1 MISRVWICTEQ
12 PLVLKVLA
20 LPLHPLV
27 LLALLI
33 CWGAL
38 KLSGRPGSAR
48 AVGSVLSTL
57 AAALAALSLG
67 FALVG
72 WVLGLAIN
80 PSPFLSLAPWAW
92 ALAGPLAAWLGVRRA
107 WAASSNNSTSATS
120 EHLSEPSPGFDSLVR
135 FSATFSALV
144 VFVVVAARY
153 GISDDSALS
162 FPYRFFEWAVVDE
175 LGPPTDE
182 CLAMRV
188 LEYSHDD
195 EVGRDALKALA
206 RRGPSAAPGV
216 RAQLAELRAHW
227 PPPAN
232 TVMQSGIS
240 NLLKK
245 LSVYGDHATV
255 SEWAG
260 LDWRN
265 DFPHPKAEMELTLP
279 R

>member
-27 LLALLI
+27 LLALAI

-38 KLSGRPGSAR
+38 RLSGRPGSAR
-48 AVGSVLSTL
+48 AVGSVLWTL

-72 WVLGLAIN
+72 WLLGLVIN

-92 ALAGPLAAWLGVRRA
+92 ALVGPLAAWLGGRRTR
-107 WAASSNNSTSATS
+107 AAGSNNATSANR
-120 EHLSEPSPGFDSLVR
+120 EHLSESSPGSDLLLTSW
-135 FSATFSALV
+135 ALV
-144 VFVVVAARY
+144 IFVVVAARY
-153 GISDDSALS
+153 GIPDSALGFS
-162 FPYRFFEWAVVDE
+162 LPYRFFEWAVVDE

-188 LEYSHDD
+188 LEYGRDG
-195 EVGRDALKALA
+195 EVGRDALETLA
-206 RRGPSAAPGV
+206 RRGPSEGPGV

-227 PPPAN
+227 PPPAR
-232 TVMQSGIS
+232 TVKESGIS
-240 NLLKK
+240 QLLQQ
-245 LSVYGDHATV
+245 LMVYGDHATV
-255 SEWAG
+255 SEWAN

-265 DFPHPKAEMELTLP
+265 DLPHPKPEMELTLP